1 MLEWEGGNVD
11 LRMEDGDRKQDKCG
25 LCSVDT
31 CIQVGKIG
39 IELEIGIELVT
50 GVTSVW
56 ERQRQDAMEVN
67 DRNVRPS

>member
-11 LRMEDGDRKQDKCG
+11 LRIEDGDRKQDKCG

-31 CIQVGKIG
+31 CIQVGK
-39 IELEIGIELVT
+39 IGIELVT